1 MHQLIFSH
9 ISFSHQQN
17 KAGKS
22 AAFLMYLKHSVLTWV
37 LLQKSI
43 HATFLLTTEDGLFM
57 ITADDL
63 AANALERFDDGVDD
77 NNWVDVTFND
87 AVDAWAYNATSGI
100 TTSGTSIGFAN
111 FALRTKQ
118 TLQDSASSVNLPDS
132 FLRFAR
138 VLGMIAV
145 E

>member
-1 MHQLIFSH
+1 
-9 ISFSHQQN
+9 
-17 KAGKS
+17 
-22 AAFLMYLKHSVLTWV
+22 
-37 LLQKSI
+37 
-43 HATFLLTTEDGLFM
+43 M
-57 ITADDL
+57 ITANES

-77 NNWVDVTFND
+77 DNGVDITFND
-87 AVDAWAYNATSGI
+87 AVNAQAYDAASGI

-111 FALRTKQ
+111 FALRAKQ
-118 TLQDSASSVNLPDS
+118 TLQDSASSVNLPVS